1 MSITYLYGNEIEKPQ
16 PVAQEM
22 EMQWEIA
29 TAKPIKYE
37 TYAMRVGNY
46 RKLRKGKREI
56 YYHNPRVFIRLQR
69 SENSP
74 ATT

>member
-1 MSITYLYGNEIEKPQ
+1 MKNALFMVLLLMSITYLYGNEIEKPQ

-46 RKLRKGKREI
+46 RKLRKGKRELD
-56 YYHNPRVFIRLQR
+56 YE
-69 SENSP
+69 ENER
-74 ATT
+74 